1 MSDFFCKKFA
11 LVLNRGYICRVL
23 TGLTRSKD
31 SDNPLKSKRIKIND
45 NMKKYISVPNE
56 TKRDLRIIFN
66 CTKEMVW
73 KALNFKSD
81 SDLAKKIRKL
91 ATDKGGVIFD
101 ESKQNIK
108 IIK

>member
-1 MSDFFCKKFA
+1 
-11 LVLNRGYICRVL
+11 
-23 TGLTRSKD
+23 
-31 SDNPLKSKRIKIND
+31 
-45 NMKKYISVPNE
+45 MKKYITVPNE
-56 TKRDLRIIFN
+56 TKRDLRTIFD

-91 ATDKGGVIFD
+91 AIDKGGVIFD
-101 ESKQNIK
+101 ESKQNVK